1 MVNKLGKLINI
12 GYGNVVHTEKVLAVV
27 STDSAPGKR
36 LIQCARDEG
45 RSIDATQGRR
55 TKGIVIMDNG
65 YVVLSALLP
74 ETIAGRFNGSENP
87 DRAEKKEDGEDE

>member
-1 MVNKLGKLINI
+1 MWFTQKRFWQW
-12 GYGNVVHTEKVLAVV
+12 
-27 STDSAPGKR
+27 SARTQRRGKR